1 MELASLTWHRAI
13 HVIIA
18 IRRYDARA
26 FQRLFSRKLNA
37 NAIAWLQRSF
47 YHSVQVTRRCSSCK
61 EKPVTLGS
69 KSTSK
74 LFVID
79 TNVILHDANS
89 IKNFKEHDV
98 VIPIVVLEE
107 LDRFQER
114 Q

>member
-1 MELASLTWHRAI
+1 M
-13 HVIIA
+13 
-18 IRRYDARA
+18 
-26 FQRLFSRKLNA
+26 
-37 NAIAWLQRSF
+37 
-47 YHSVQVTRRCSSCK
+47 
-61 EKPVTLGS
+61 TLGS

-107 LDRFQER
+107 LDRFKKGNEDLNFQARAFLRNLDELTGDAWDPHGVSLGPTWV
-114 Q
+114 